1 MLITNL
7 HIEASSY
14 CNARCPGCPRNA
26 YGYPLTG
33 FFEEKHLDVI
43 KYAGILDVYRDV
55 KSILFCGNHGDPMMH
70 PSIAGFCDK
79 NGVNFTIATNGGIGR
94 LETYKDLATKN
105 LKIVFGI
112 DGLEDTNHLYRQGVK
127 WENVMDRAKT
137 FIDAG
142 GTAEWQFIK
151 FKHNMEQVEEARELS
166 QQLGFDNFFTLDAGR
181 NNMPAIQSDK
191 SISHWILPPDENAQ
205 PQDFDVDA
213 YLNMRYKPQNLGKST
228 CKVSKIS
235 CEHLGGSVYVNS
247 LGQLFPCCYH
257 GFGHVDRPKVLL
269 EKFADLKKTW
279 TTDYCDEICAGSCGA
294 P

>member
-1 MLITNL
+1 MAVYQIQTQ
-7 HIEASSY
+7 H
-14 CNARCPGCPRNA
+14 G
-26 YGYPLTG
+26 TG
-33 FFEEKHLDVI
+33 GRSE
-43 KYAGILDVYRDV
+43 GII
-55 KSILFCGNHGDPMMH
+55 S
-70 PSIAGFCDK
+70 
-79 NGVNFTIATNGGIGR
+79 ATRI
-94 LETYKDLATKN
+94 
-105 LKIVFGI
+105 
-112 DGLEDTNHLYRQGVK
+112 
-127 WENVMDRAKT
+127 
-137 FIDAG
+137 
-142 GTAEWQFIK
+142 
-151 FKHNMEQVEEARELS
+151 
-166 QQLGFDNFFTLDAGR
+166 
-181 NNMPAIQSDK
+181 
-191 SISHWILPPDENAQ
+191 DENAQ